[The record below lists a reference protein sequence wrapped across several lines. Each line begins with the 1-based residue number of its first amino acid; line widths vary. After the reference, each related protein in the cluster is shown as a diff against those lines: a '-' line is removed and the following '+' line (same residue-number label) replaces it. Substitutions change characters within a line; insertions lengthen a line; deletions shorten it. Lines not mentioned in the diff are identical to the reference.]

1 MNAGTKTKRD
11 RCSPEYLSLVRAF
24 PLRPI
29 RGDDEHRRAIAVV
42 DGFLDRPALTADED
56 DYLDVLGLL
65 IADYEDTIYEH
76 PDFTPVERLRH
87 LMEEHS
93 LTQAELVAPRGGR
106 RHVTVRHPQR
116 QATDKPQGE
125 RQVRRVLRR
134 LGLVLRII
142 FRRPPESGSSA

>member
-1 MNAGTKTKRD
+1 MPHPGSEGVNAMNAGTKAKCD
-11 RCSPEYLSLVRAF
+11 RCSPEYLALVRAF

-42 DGFLDRPALTADED
+42 DGFLDRPALTAEED

-93 LTQAELVAPRGGR
+93 LTQAELARRAGVAVTSLSDILNGKRRISPRVRAKFAECFG
-106 RHVTVRHPQR
+106 VT
-116 QATDKPQGE
+116 AS
-125 RQVRRVLRR
+125 
-134 LGLVLRII
+134 
-142 FRRPPESGSSA
+142 FFA